1 MYSPAPTD
9 LTRFRQLL
17 NVANYRNGAHLVFC
31 PKCPFQY
38 EPETLGRSDCPDC
51 GTHLRFVVVD
61 QGPDQELRD
70 LTK

>member
-1 MYSPAPTD
+1 MYSPPLSD
-9 LTRFRQLL
+9 LTRFKQLRD
-17 NVANYRNGAHLVFC
+17 VASYRDRAQLVFC

-38 EPETLGRSDCPDC
+38 EPDTLGRSDCPDC

-61 QGPDQELRD
+61 QELRD